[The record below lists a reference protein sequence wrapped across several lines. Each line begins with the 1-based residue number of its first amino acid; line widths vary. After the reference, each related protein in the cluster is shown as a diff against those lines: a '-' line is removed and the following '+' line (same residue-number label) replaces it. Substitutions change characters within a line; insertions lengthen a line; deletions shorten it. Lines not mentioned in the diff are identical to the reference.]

1 MDRIK
6 VKLYP
11 LFFAAIGVLAAMGGG
26 WRAR

>member
-11 LFFAAIGVLAAMGGG
+11 VLFAVVGVIAALPAG
-26 WRAR
+26 WSRR